1 MLSSLLDD
9 NYKIKNIPYDNYNVP
24 GELSLVNYDI
34 GAQGIAYFDY
44 DIADYRNTGPDFK
57 PWNLGWS
64 YRNDGVDIETSTDK
78 SLSDYHISH
87 TKDGEFLKYTFTV
100 LKDDDYNFKILSAA
114 ENTPGVISI
123 RMGNE
128 IIIDNTQLPI
138 TGDYDVWK
146 ETELG
151 TVNLG
156 KGQNTITLLIARG
169 GSNLKMLKIESEA
182 SINGEGIYSHSISL
196 IQY

>member
-1 MLSSLLDD
+1 
-9 NYKIKNIPYDNYNVP
+9 
-24 GELSLVNYDI
+24 
-34 GAQGIAYFDY
+34 
-44 DIADYRNTGPDFK
+44 
-57 PWNLGWS
+57 
-64 YRNDGVDIETSTDK
+64 
-78 SLSDYHISH
+78 
-87 TKDGEFLKYTFTV
+87 
-100 LKDDDYNFKILSAA
+100 
-114 ENTPGVISI
+114 
-123 RMGNE
+123 MGNE